1 MPLCGIFDTWP
12 LHIIFPT
19 ITLGSLPF
27 TLGRSQRGKRL
38 AAKTLSYL
46 SMTRRISLKAM
57 VIHRLMYV
65 PRVPAILIAKKT
77 CQAGEGAVNHQRCKK
92 IRRRFESH
100 ANSR

>member
-1 MPLCGIFDTWP
+1 MA
-12 LHIIFPT
+12 
-19 ITLGSLPF
+19 F
-27 TLGRSQRGKRL
+27 THYFSNNYTRQFTVYTGKIAEGEAIGRESQRF

-65 PRVPAILIAKKT
+65 PRVTAILIAKKT